1 MPPRGPGIDQLSSLG
16 WPFQFLGCYSCGRS
30 WSRTWG
36 RHRPCRAMHR
46 TTANVCSVR
55 RLKWAW
61 HTACRQP
68 TNGRYTAP
76 RNEQTPRGA
85 PTRRATVRV
94 ETDGE
99 TTPHPAS
106 LRNPLPGNR
115 TACRILSRL
124 RFSGLPS
131 QVGTPAPVAPSPP
144 AALPPPILPPPFL
157 PRVGGLDLSPPR
169 VLPGLHLCVPESGFG
184 QTQTMARGS
193 RPHGRRQHAGHGQG
207 RRCEDGSAV
216 AAPGRRRQA
225 RPWEQRALLKGA
237 QWLLRLALD
246 GHTSAACPARSRSA
260 LRCEAA
266 TSSSTSR
273 LGVTGAEPTE
283 RCQVD

>member
-99 TTPHPAS
+99 TTTTPSLIAKPIARQSNRLPHSVAPAVQWSAKPSWNPSPRCSLPSSSASTTDFATALFAARRWSGSFATPGSARLAS
-106 LRNPLPGNR
+106 LRARERFRADADNGAR
-115 TACRILSRL
+115 EQTAWEATARWPRARAQVRRRLS
-124 RFSGLPS
+124 SGGAWATTAGEA
-131 QVGTPAPVAPSPP
+131 VGTAGITERSSVA
-144 AALPPPILPPPFL
+144 AAAGARWAYI
-157 PRVGGLDLSPPR
+157 S
-169 VLPGLHLCVPESGFG
+169 CVPRKKQISIA
-184 QTQTMARGS
+184 MRGCNLVFHFQAW
-193 RPHGRRQHAGHGQG
+193 R
-207 RRCEDGSAV
+207 DG
-216 AAPGRRRQA
+216 G
-225 RPWEQRALLKGA
+225 
-237 QWLLRLALD
+237 
-246 GHTSAACPARSRSA
+246 
-260 LRCEAA
+260 
-266 TSSSTSR
+266 
-273 LGVTGAEPTE
+273 
-283 RCQVD
+283 